1 VPFWSKYVG
10 YVYAMCVENY
20 LHRTENCLIREN
32 MQAASYSI
40 LSKFYC
46 RPRLLPL
53 CFQILNLPY
62 TKLIVFLVFLREWLR
77 KLPRILQLR
86 RLQFSTPPS
95 SSEFSFA
102 WYFVSGRTFLS
113 FLLLF
118 YGLRGVGWRT
128 CSDVQVHLFLEFQ
141 IDK

>member
-1 VPFWSKYVG
+1 MY
-10 YVYAMCVENY
+10 VENY
-20 LHRTENCLIREN
+20 LHQTENCLIREN
-32 MQAASYSI
+32 MQDASYSI
-40 LSKFYC
+40 LRKFCC
-46 RPRLLPL
+46 RLRSLPL

-62 TKLIVFLVFLREWLR
+62 TELIVFLVFLREWLR

-95 SSEFSFA
+95 SSQFSFT
-102 WYFVSGRTFLS
+102 WYFVSGQTFLY
-113 FLLLF
+113 FLLSF

-128 CSDVQVHLFLEFQ
+128 FTDILIHLFLEFQ